1 MANYNA
7 GDVIRLMRNA
17 TGISQEELSDG
28 ICSVETLSRIENG
41 KHKVK
46 QSTYAGLMAKM
57 ERDTRKNYALCVG
70 KDMELLEERIQLEDA
85 VAKHDYE
92 KADRYLCRLERKIA
106 DDKISRQ
113 YVKRLGGAVDY
124 FLKRIDAE
132 EYVKK
137 MEDTIRIT
145 VPDYEKY
152 LQIEEKEQI
161 YPFTELEVLTLI
173 SLANAYGDMEQPQKG
188 IQIFDMLL
196 LCLEEGYMDADSV
209 SKMQMLIKR
218 NYLRTLEQSGKYQE
232 ALENARGLLED
243 VIRNNYGRMI
253 PVLLLGISWD
263 IRKIRKDNEEAI
275 DDILPVIK
283 RTLRQAYYIA
293 AARNDEVNLQIIKKY
308 YYECLE
314 EEVQ

>member
-7 GDVIRLMRNA
+7 GDVIRLMRNT
-17 TGISQEELSDG
+17 TGMSQEELSDG

-57 ERDTRKNYALCVG
+57 EHDTRKNYALCAG

-92 KADRYLCRLERKIA
+92 KADRYLCRLKRKIA

-113 YVKRLGGAVDY
+113 YVERLEGGIDY
-124 FLKRIDAE
+124 QLGRINGE
-132 EYVKK
+132 EYVRK

-145 VPDYEKY
+145 VPGYERY
-152 LQIEEKEQI
+152 LHIEEKGQA

-196 LCLEEGYMDADSV
+196 LCLEEGYMDAGSV
-209 SKMQMLIKR
+209 SRLQMLIKR
-218 NYLRTLEQSGKYQE
+218 NYLKTLEQSGKYQE
-232 ALENARGLLED
+232 ALENTKELLED

-253 PVLLLGISWD
+253 PVLLFGISWD
-263 IRKIRKDNEEAI
+263 LRKIRIDNEEAI
-275 DDILPVIK
+275 DDILPNIK

-293 AARNDEVNLQIIKKY
+293 AARDDEVNLRIIEKY
-308 YYECLE
+308 YNECLGE
-314 EEVQ
+314 GV